1 MTAKEY
7 LGQAYSLDRRIDS
20 KLALLSSLKD
30 MATKTTSVMKDTVVS
45 RTRNVHSMEDTIA
58 KIIDMQEEINGDIDA
73 LVDLKREI
81 LACIRA
87 VADPEH
93 QMLLE
98 QRYLCFQPW
107 ERIAESLGYSINNI
121 YRMHSKALSEV
132 TVPKIESFEQ

>member
-1 MTAKEY
+1 MITSFLKQLVGSGLAFRLKCQNGYLDTAIVDF
-7 LGQAYSLDRRIDS
+7 SLVLAFSSDVRHFKDDIVLVTV
-20 KLALLSSLKD
+20 KLA
-30 MATKTTSVMKDTVVS
+30 
-45 RTRNVHSMEDTIA
+45 
-58 KIIDMQEEINGDIDA
+58 INGDIDA

-132 TVPKIESFEQ
+132 TVPKVESFEQ